1 MPPKR
6 KRAAAPASE
15 SSNAKADTT
24 APIASNDGAHDD
36 AEDIS
41 SPSKR
46 AVNGDAGAAPDA
58 DATSSKKSYPD
69 LEGAAEPSDAEDDE
83 PTSTRI
89 KAQLTVDPNSNHT
102 KADARMDSP
111 PRAGIVDPV
120 GYHTNPPPEGRTVRV
135 YADGV
140 FDLFH
145 LGYAFNKLYI
155 PIRNLTRDTGTCG
168 NLSKPRRLF
177 LIPALSWV

>member
-6 KRAAAPASE
+6 KRAAASASE
-15 SSNAKADTT
+15 AGDAKADPK
-24 APIASNDGAHDD
+24 APPASNDGAHDD
-36 AEDIS
+36 AEDTA
-41 SPSKR
+41 PLAKR
-46 AVNGDAGAAPDA
+46 AVNGDANVRAATDA
-58 DATSSKKSYPD
+58 DAVSLKKSHSD
-69 LEGAAEPSDAEDDE
+69 LEGAAEPSDVEDDE
-83 PTSTRI
+83 PTSTRK
-89 KAQLTVDPNSNHT
+89 KAQLTVDPNSTHT

-145 LGYAFNKLYI
+145 LGYAFNKL
-155 PIRNLTRDTGTCG
+155 L
-168 NLSKPRRLF
+168 
-177 LIPALSWV
+177 VE